1 MTTPARS
8 PDLAGPDPATAGPD
22 AAATGPDAAG
32 QSAPQAV
39 GAAGPRVQTART
51 SGVLARL
58 VLLAVVVL
66 LIGQSVVAWFAVDG
80 FESEIEP
87 QLGQKAEVVGRS
99 VADQIAFAV
108 GDLGIPPAELVGMD
122 AFLGEILASNADIEY
137 LVMLDDSSQVL
148 FAHGLPP
155 EALER
160 VLPGLPGPGVGAGT
174 MTEVAGFTDGAF
186 PIATKGG
193 VADEGAT
200 AVLHV
205 GVSREYVRG
214 RLSEIFYEA
223 MTVIVVSLLVMLEFL
238 VFFMNARVSGP
249 LERLEALLAEGAR
262 GVFAN
267 RLVLRTRDEIGD
279 LVGAFNRTLR
289 SLCQRYEDF
298 RFDAREIED
307 AQIDRS
313 IARRIQ
319 AACTQVD
326 SRYHFTGGVELR
338 PRNAM
343 QIRIPLFLF
352 MFAEELPR
360 SFLPLFVA
368 RLSPTDATISDELL
382 IGLPITLFMLAAAV
396 MTPFGGGIADRFGAR
411 RVFLM
416 GIVPA
421 AVGYVGTF
429 LAQSYYDL
437 VAWRLLSGAGYGL
450 IFIAAQAW
458 VAEHTGEHNRAQGMT
473 VFVGGVF
480 AATICG
486 PSIGGI
492 LAGRIGFEAT
502 FLVSAGLAV
511 ASGLIVYIM
520 LEGVGKGR
528 NPRRGGLL
536 EGGQWRALV
545 SDGRL
550 FAVTVLAA
558 VPGKLILSG
567 FLFYLV
573 PLYLSELGNRP
584 AVIGW
589 MIMLYGV
596 STIICMPIASRLADR
611 SGRHA
616 AVIAAGG
623 ALAGL
628 GCLASLF
635 EGGVGGA
642 SNAVGIAILALGVG
656 HALSLTSQLAIVQ
669 EAAERHPDGLGQA
682 SAISAYRL
690 VERAGMI
697 LGPIVAAMFASVFG
711 YQGAIVGIGAIVLVS
726 IVLYMLMMS
735 LSSPSRLQRSE
746 VA

>member
-1 MTTPARS
+1 MRTT
-8 PDLAGPDPATAGPD
+8 GT
-22 AAATGPDAAG
+22 TGVFP
-32 QSAPQAV
+32 
-39 GAAGPRVQTART
+39 
-51 SGVLARL
+51 RL
-58 VLLAVVVL
+58 VLLAIVVL
-66 LIGQSVVAWFAVDG
+66 LTGQIIVTWFAVDG
-80 FESEIEP
+80 FEREIEP
-87 QLGQKAEVVGRS
+87 QLVHKAEVVGRA
-99 VADQIAFAV
+99 VADQIGFAV
-108 GDLGIPPAELVGMD
+108 DDLGIPPGELVGMD
-122 AFLGEILASNADIEY
+122 AFLDKLLVANADIKY
-137 LVMLDDSSQVL
+137 LIVLGASSQVL
-148 FAHGLPP
+148 FAHGLSP
-155 EALER
+155 EALESVR
-160 VLPGLPGPGVGAGT
+160 NGLPGADVEAGT
-174 MTEVAGFTDGAF
+174 LTEIAGFTDGAY
-186 PIATKGG
+186 PI
-193 VADEGAT
+193 VAGERTA

-223 MTVIVVSLLVMLEFL
+223 MTVIVVSLLVTLEFL
-238 VFFMNARVSGP
+238 IFFMNVRVFGP
-249 LERLEALLAEGAR
+249 LERLGTLLTDGAR
-262 GVFAN
+262 GIFTD
-267 RLVLRTRDEIGD
+267 RIVLRSRDEIGD
-279 LVGAFNRTLR
+279 LVTMFNRTLR

-313 IARRIQ
+313 IAQRIQ
-319 AACTQVD
+319 AAGREAD
-326 SRYHFTGGVELR
+326 ERYRFTGSTELR

-368 RLSPTDATISDELL
+368 RLSPTDSTISNELL

-396 MTPFGGGIADRFGAR
+396 MTPFGGRIADRFGAR

-421 AVGYVGTF
+421 TIGYFGTF
-429 LAQSYYDL
+429 LAQDYYDL
-437 VAWRLLSGAGYGL
+437 IAWRVLSGVGYGL

-458 VAEHTGEHNRAQGMT
+458 VAEHTEQGSRAQGMS

-502 FLVSAGLAV
+502 FLASAALAV
-511 ASGLIVYIM
+511 VSGLIVYYM
-520 LEGVGKGR
+520 LEGVGA
-528 NPRRGGLL
+528 RRDKALQGMFD
-536 EGGQWRALV
+536 GGQWRMLV
-545 SDGRL
+545 SNGRL

-573 PLYLSELGNRP
+573 PLYLSELGARP

-589 MIMLYGV
+589 MIMVYGV
-596 STIICMPIASRLADR
+596 STIICLPFASRLADR

-616 AVIAAGG
+616 LVVAAGG
-623 ALAGL
+623 ALAGA
-628 GCLASLF
+628 GCLATLF
-635 EGGVGGA
+635 EPAVGGA
-642 SNAVGIAILALGVG
+642 SNAVMIAILALGVG

-669 EAAERHPDGLGQA
+669 EVAVHHHGGLGQA
-682 SAISAYRL
+682 STISTYRL

-697 LGPIVAAMFASVFG
+697 LGPIVAATFAAAFG
-711 YQGAIVGIGAIVLVS
+711 YQGAIVGIGTIVLVS
-726 IVLYMLMMS
+726 IVLYALMMS
-735 LSSPSRLQRSE
+735 LSGHSSRLPRSE
-746 VA
+746 AA

>member
-1 MTTPARS
+1 MTTPAQT
-8 PDLAGPDPATAGPD
+8 PDSSGPGPAD
-22 AAATGPDAAG
+22 
-32 QSAPQAV
+32 QAV
-39 GAAGPRVQTART
+39 PSAVPRVDDTGWT
-51 SGVLARL
+51 SGILGRL

-66 LIGQSVVAWFAVDG
+66 LLGQIVVAWFAVDG
-80 FESEIEP
+80 FERELEP
-87 QLGQKAEVVGRS
+87 QLGRKAEVVGRA

-108 GDLGIPPAELVGMD
+108 DDLEIPPGNLVGMD
-122 AFLGEILASNADIEY
+122 AFLGKILASNPDIEY
-137 LVMLDDSSQVL
+137 LVILDDSSQVL
-148 FAHGLPP
+148 FADGLPP

-160 VLPGLPGPGVGAGT
+160 VLPGLPGPGVEAGT

-186 PIATKGG
+186 PIASRGG
-193 VADEGAT
+193 AAAGERA

-238 VFFMNARVSGP
+238 VFFMNVRISGP
-249 LERLEALLAEGAR
+249 LERLEALLADGAR

-267 RLVLRTRDEIGD
+267 RLALRARDEIGD
-279 LVGAFNRTLR
+279 LVAAFNRSLR
-289 SLCQRYEDF
+289 GLCQRYEDF

-307 AQIDRS
+307 AQIDRN
-313 IARRIQ
+313 IAQRIQ
-319 AACTQVD
+319 TACTQVEK
-326 SRYHFTGGVELR
+326 RYHFTGGEELR

-368 RLSPTDATISDELL
+368 RLSPTDATVSDELL

-421 AVGYVGTF
+421 AIGYVGTF
-429 LAQSYYDL
+429 LAQSYYEL

-458 VAEHTGEHNRAQGMT
+458 VAEHTGERNRAQGMT

-502 FLVSAGLAV
+502 FLVSAGLAM
-511 ASGLIVYIM
+511 ASGLIVYFM

-528 NPRRGGLL
+528 SPSRGGLF

-573 PLYLSELGNRP
+573 PLYLSELGNRQS
-584 AVIGW
+584 AIGW

-596 STIICMPIASRLADR
+596 STMICMPFASRLADR

-616 AVIAAGG
+616 VVVAAGG

-635 EGGVGGA
+635 EGTVGGA
-642 SNAVGIAILALGVG
+642 SNAVAIAILALGVG

-669 EAAERHPDGLGQA
+669 EVADRHPSGMGQA
-682 SAISAYRL
+682 SAIGAYRL

-697 LGPIVAAMFASVFG
+697 LGPIAAGVFAAVFG

-726 IVLYMLMMS
+726 IVLYAIMMS
-735 LSSPSRLQRSE
+735 LTGTATRRQRSK
-746 VA
+746 AA

>member
-1 MTTPARS
+1 MTTPA
-8 PDLAGPDPATAGPD
+8 ATRPMRTTG
-22 AAATGPDAAG
+22 ATGVFP
-32 QSAPQAV
+32 
-39 GAAGPRVQTART
+39 
-51 SGVLARL
+51 RL
-58 VLLAVVVL
+58 VLLAIVVL
-66 LIGQSVVAWFAVDG
+66 LTGQIIVTWFAVDG
-80 FESEIEP
+80 FEREIEP
-87 QLGQKAEVVGRS
+87 QLVHKAEVVGRA
-99 VADQIAFAV
+99 VADQIGFAV
-108 GDLGIPPAELVGMD
+108 DDLGIPPGELVGMD
-122 AFLGEILASNADIEY
+122 AFLDKILTANADIKY
-137 LVMLDDSSQVL
+137 LIVLDASSQVL
-148 FAHGLPP
+148 FAHGLSP
-155 EALER
+155 EALGSVR
-160 VLPGLPGPGVGAGT
+160 DGLPGAGVEAGT
-174 MTEVAGFTDGAF
+174 LTEIAGFTDGAF
-186 PIATKGG
+186 PI
-193 VADEGAT
+193 VAGERAA

-223 MTVIVVSLLVMLEFL
+223 MTVIVVSLLVTLEFL
-238 VFFMNARVSGP
+238 IFFMNVRVFGP
-249 LERLEALLAEGAR
+249 LERLGTLLTDGAR
-262 GVFAN
+262 GIFAD
-267 RLVLRTRDEIGD
+267 RIALRARDEIGD
-279 LVGAFNRTLR
+279 LVTMFNRTLR

-319 AACTQVD
+319 AAGREAD
-326 SRYHFTGGVELR
+326 ERYRFTGGTELR

-368 RLSPTDATISDELL
+368 RLSPTDSTISYELL

-396 MTPFGGGIADRFGAR
+396 MTPFGGRIADRFGAR

-421 AVGYVGTF
+421 TIGYFGTF
-429 LAQSYYDL
+429 LAQDYYDL
-437 VAWRLLSGAGYGL
+437 IAWRVLSGVGYGL

-458 VAEHTGEHNRAQGMT
+458 VAEHTEQGNRAQGMS

-502 FLVSAGLAV
+502 FLASAALAV
-511 ASGLIVYIM
+511 VSGLIVYYM
-520 LEGVGKGR
+520 LEGVGGR
-528 NPRRGGLL
+528 RDRALRGMFD
-536 EGGQWRALV
+536 GGQWRILV
-545 SDGRL
+545 SNGRL

-573 PLYLSELGNRP
+573 PLYLSELGARP

-596 STIICMPIASRLADR
+596 STIICLPFASRLADR

-616 AVIAAGG
+616 LVVAAGG
-623 ALAGL
+623 GLAGL
-628 GCLASLF
+628 GCLATLF
-635 EGGVGGA
+635 EPAVGGA
-642 SNAVGIAILALGVG
+642 SNAVMIAILALGVG

-669 EAAERHPDGLGQA
+669 EVAVHHHDGLGQA
-682 SAISAYRL
+682 STISAYRL

-697 LGPIVAAMFASVFG
+697 FGPIVAATFAAAFG
-711 YQGAIVGIGAIVLVS
+711 YQGAIAGIGAIVLVS
-726 IVLYMLMMS
+726 IVLYALMMS
-735 LSSPSRLQRSE
+735 LSEDPSRLQRSE
-746 VA
+746 AA